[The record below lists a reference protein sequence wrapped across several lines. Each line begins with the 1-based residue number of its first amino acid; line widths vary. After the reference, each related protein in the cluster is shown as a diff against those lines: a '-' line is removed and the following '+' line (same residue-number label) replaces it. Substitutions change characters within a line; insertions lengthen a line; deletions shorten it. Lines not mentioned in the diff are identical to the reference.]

1 VQRTIR
7 ILRVALPILFFG
19 FVLLIAFSWNRAR
32 TQKEKGTAEPVTS
45 TIRPVDKPQLESKS
59 FEDTQTIA
67 GRLAARI
74 RARRVVAFQSGWNT
88 LENVELTIFR
98 PNGLTYDLVCPQA
111 QFNSETKEAD
121 AKGGVKLTS
130 TDGVEI
136 TTAEIHFD
144 GNRLTN
150 HIPVQFRVDRWIG
163 KAGALDLDVQAERLR
178 LYENLDATLQPET
191 TAEAPMNLQSSD
203 GIFRR
208 AENSVDFNTNV
219 VMTRADDRL
228 TGDQMTA
235 RFTPD
240 RKSLTGME
248 GRGHVDI
255 VMAAAGS
262 PGSGRKEIT
271 CEHFWSEMANGIM
284 SAINAGGDQGP
295 VHAVMDGP
303 PKRDLDAKNI
313 RVGLANRQVTDF
325 RADDSVVLNEFE
337 PVARQMTADHL
348 TVYFDARTHQAAS
361 AVADGNFH
369 YRDPDNDARAVR
381 ANYDIAGDSLVLTAS
396 PGFQPSVTA
405 GGETLKAKTIA
416 FAPRAGTAKA
426 TGDVIA
432 QLTAKDSGPSAASTG
447 LFPGGKPVFVNSD
460 SVSMRQSAK
469 TAVFTGHVRAWQ
481 DTNTLFAEE
490 LQVEG
495 MGDQIGARGS
505 VRTLLYNMAPSEK
518 ANGPMQTQSD
528 ALTAFK
534 TEGRVDLIGNVK
546 IDDGDRHMTGEKA
559 SFFFSPNHQ
568 MQRIEAQ
575 NHIVLLEPAL
585 GRKATGD
592 KAVYDVARRVIRMTG
607 SPVTVTD
614 PKQSLSGEQIA
625 IDLNRN
631 KVEVISP
638 TAATQGTYKPQ

>member
-1 VQRTIR
+1 
-7 ILRVALPILFFG
+7 
-19 FVLLIAFSWNRAR
+19 
-32 TQKEKGTAEPVTS
+32 
-45 TIRPVDKPQLESKS
+45 
-59 FEDTQTIA
+59 
-67 GRLAARI
+67 
-74 RARRVVAFQSGWNT
+74 
-88 LENVELTIFR
+88 
-98 PNGLTYDLVCPQA
+98 
-111 QFNSETKEAD
+111 
-121 AKGGVKLTS
+121 
-130 TDGVEI
+130 
-136 TTAEIHFD
+136 
-144 GNRLTN
+144 
-150 HIPVQFRVDRWIG
+150 
-163 KAGALDLDVQAERLR
+163 
-178 LYENLDATLQPET
+178 
-191 TAEAPMNLQSSD
+191 
-203 GIFRR
+203 
-208 AENSVDFNTNV
+208 
-219 VMTRADDRL
+219 
-228 TGDQMTA
+228 
-235 RFTPD
+235 
-240 RKSLTGME
+240 
-248 GRGHVDI
+248 
-255 VMAAAGS
+255 
-262 PGSGRKEIT
+262 
-271 CEHFWSEMANGIM
+271 
-284 SAINAGGDQGP
+284 
-295 VHAVMDGP
+295 
-303 PKRDLDAKNI
+303 
-313 RVGLANRQVTDF
+313 
-325 RADDSVVLNEFE
+325 
-337 PVARQMTADHL
+337 
-348 TVYFDARTHQAAS
+348 
-361 AVADGNFH
+361 
-369 YRDPDNDARAVR
+369 
-381 ANYDIAGDSLVLTAS
+381 
-396 PGFQPSVTA
+396 SVTA